1 MYVVELDSD
10 GKTTSSY
17 FKDVA
22 PANILYYNYLRYY
35 AIANNYK
42 GNDADM
48 DALFDVGKLFNLHG
62 ENPNLEVE
70 IPCIDRE
77 NDSVRISLKTIDVSE
92 YVVTMKIAGELP
104 IRVFA
109 PDENTARVEANKML
123 KYQNLNMLTESQAE
137 ITGVEKVSDKV
148 H

>member
-17 FKDVA
+17 FKDVS

-42 GNDADM
+42 GHDVDM

-92 YVVTMKIAGELP
+92 YVVTMRIAGELLV
-104 IRVFA
+104 RVFA
-109 PDENTARVEANKML
+109 PDENAARVEANKML

-137 ITGVEKVSDKV
+137 ITGIERVSDKI